1 MDRLVQVLLSIFLGV
16 SADVLDGVAFE
27 KRDLV
32 LEDEHA
38 RLDFQTLV
46 MTPAN
51 LSIEWIRHA
60 LLVATSFAM
69 SRFDT
74 GIFCCYFK
82 QVNTYWIITGIKDGA
97 FCSIPVC
104 GEKRVYDHT
113 SAQRFAVSILRMSQV
128 KVYSRKIEHENHD

>member
-1 MDRLVQVLLSIFLGV
+1 MDRLIQVLLSVLLGV
-16 SADVLDGVAFE
+16 ATDVLDGAGFQM
-27 KRDLV
+27 RDAI
-32 LEDEHA
+32 LEAELN
-38 RLDFQTLV
+38 RLDRELLV

-60 LLVATSFAM
+60 LLVATSFTM